1 VRVVIDTNVLVSA
14 ALGHGKPRR
23 LLRRVMRDHT
33 ALTSMEL
40 LAELSEVLPREK
52 FSLTEGQVTRFLAIY
67 RRNSNL
73 VATRRHVDAIVE
85 DPDDNAVLE
94 AAVNGGAELLVT
106 GDKHLLRLKGFENVM
121 ILNVDAALRILR

>member
-1 VRVVIDTNVLVSA
+1 
-14 ALGHGKPRR
+14 
-23 LLRRVMRDHT
+23 
-33 ALTSMEL
+33 MEL